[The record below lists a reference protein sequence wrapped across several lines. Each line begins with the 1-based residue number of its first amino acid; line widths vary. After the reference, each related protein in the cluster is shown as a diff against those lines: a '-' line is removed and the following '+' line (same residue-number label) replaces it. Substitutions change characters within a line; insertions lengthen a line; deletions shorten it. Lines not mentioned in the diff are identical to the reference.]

1 MKKFTAEQKKKYY
14 AEQKESAE
22 KALIEGVKY
31 CYTEGNF
38 KKYLDVVFRFHDYSI
53 NNCMLI
59 AWQNPDATYVAGF
72 SAWRDKFKRNVR
84 KGEKAIKILAPVPKK
99 IIVKDV
105 NPDGTETEREVR
117 FTRFRSVNVFD
128 ISQTDGEDLPS
139 ICNRLDGKVD
149 DYDDVINKLIAL
161 AKPNVRFDDLKGKAN
176 GYYSRVTDEI
186 VIQSG
191 MSQKMTIKTL
201 VHEIA
206 HSILHSDAFIEIP
219 RSIKEMQAESVAYM
233 VCKQIGIDTDEYT
246 FEYVASWASGDT
258 KKLSEQMDICRKTS
272 DMIVG
277 KLIPTVA

>member
-22 KALIEGVKY
+22 KALIDGVKY

-38 KKYLDVVFRFHDYSI
+38 KKYLDVVSRFHDYSI

-105 NPDGTETEREVR
+105 NPDGAETEREVR

-139 ICNRLDGKVD
+139 ICKRLDGMVD

-201 VHEIA
+201 AHEIA
-206 HSILHSDAFIEIP
+206 HSIMHSDAFIEIP

>member
-1 MKKFTAEQKKKYY
+1 
-14 AEQKESAE
+14 
-22 KALIEGVKY
+22 
-31 CYTEGNF
+31 
-38 KKYLDVVFRFHDYSI
+38 
-53 NNCMLI
+53 MLI

-105 NPDGTETEREVR
+105 NPDGTENEREVR

-219 RSIKEMQAESVAYM
+219 RPIKEMQAESVAYM

-258 KKLSEQMDICRKTS
+258 KKLSEQMEIVRKTADS
-272 DMIVG
+272 I
-277 KLIPTVA
+277 IANIN